1 MAEEKKSVAQRSL
14 KVEILEKMGQLVTT
28 GFGIVAALAWNDLIK
43 KLFERIFPKPEDNL
57 LALLGYAVAV
67 TVLIVVVTYQLG
79 RLLDRAKLQL
89 NQAKKEQGR
98 PPPSAV
104 P

>member
-1 MAEEKKSVAQRSL
+1 MAEEKKTVAQRSVQ
-14 KVEILEKMGQLVTT
+14 VEILDKMGTLVTT

-43 KLFERIFPKPEDNL
+43 KIFERVFPKPEDNL

-79 RLLDRAKLQL
+79 RLLERAKLQL
-89 NQAKKEQGR
+89 NQAKKEQAE
-98 PPPSAV
+98 PPQPPMA
-104 P
+104 